1 MNVAVALERPLLVR
15 GEPGTG
21 KTLLAGAVAEAL
33 GLDLLVWGVKSTTR
47 AQDGLY
53 VYDTVQR
60 LYDSQFGEGD
70 PSDIARY
77 IRLGKLGEAF
87 ARPGRVVLVIDEVD
101 KADLEFPND
110 LLWELDRMSFH
121 IPETGATVAAA
132 ERPVVIITSNAERE
146 LPDAFLRRCV
156 FHYIAFPEPEQMA
169 AIVRVHHPD
178 LEDELL
184 AAALEGFYLL
194 REVDGLHKRPST
206 SELIDWVQ
214 ALIIGG
220 VDPQRALGELPFLG
234 VVLKTPQ
241 DMELARRPGLR
252 PPQDPCSRGS
262 SRRCAPR
269 ASRWRPTSGSCCRR
283 RWDAGWPTRACRAST
298 WWPARSA

>member
-1 MNVAVALERPLLVR
+1 MRFEGTPGYIASEELRTAVDLAVALERPLLVR

-21 KTLLAGAVAEAL
+21 KTLLAEAVAQGL
-33 GLDLLVWGVKSTTR
+33 GMELLVWAVKSTTR

-70 PSDIARY
+70 PADIARY

-87 ARPGRVVLVIDEVD
+87 ASPRRVVLVIDEVD

-156 FHYIAFPEPEQMA
+156 FHYIAFPEPEQMT

-184 AAALEGFYLL
+184 GAALEAFYLL

-214 ALIIGG
+214 ALVIGG
-220 VDPQRALGELPFLG
+220 VDPDRALAELPFLG

-241 DMELARRPGLR
+241 DMELARRHLAVR
-252 PPQDPCSRGS
+252 ARRAARG
-262 SRRCAPR
+262 
-269 ASRWRPTSGSCCRR
+269 G
-283 RWDAGWPTRACRAST
+283 
-298 WWPARSA
+298 

>member
-1 MNVAVALERPLLVR
+1 VRFEGTAGYIANDELRASVNVAVALERPLLVR

-21 KTLLAGAVAEAL
+21 KTLLAEAVAEAL
-33 GLDLLVWGVKSTTR
+33 DMDLLVWGVKSTTR

-60 LYDSQFGEGD
+60 LYDSQFGDGD

-77 IRLGKLGEAF
+77 IRLGRLGEAF
-87 ARPGRVVLVIDEVD
+87 ASPRRVVLVIDEID

-121 IPETGATVAAA
+121 IPETGQTVTAR
-132 ERPVVIITSNAERE
+132 ERPVVIITSNAEKE

-156 FHYIAFPEPEQMA
+156 FHYIAFPDPDQME

-178 LEDELL
+178 LEEALL
-184 AAALEGFYLL
+184 GAALEAFYVL
-194 REVDGLHKRPST
+194 RSFDGLQKRPTT

-214 ALIIGG
+214 ALVIAGIPADR
-220 VDPQRALGELPFLG
+220 VVAELPFLG
-234 VVLKTPQ
+234 VVLKTPP
-241 DMELARRPGLR
+241 DVEMARRHLAVR
-252 PPQDPCSRGS
+252 A
-262 SRRCAPR
+262 RRY
-269 ASRWRPTSGSCCRR
+269 
-283 RWDAGWPTRACRAST
+283 
-298 WWPARSA
+298 

>member
-21 KTLLAGAVAEAL
+21 KTLLAEAVAEAL

-87 ARPGRVVLVIDEVD
+87 ASPTRVVLVIDEVD

-121 IPETGATVAAA
+121 IPETGATVAAT

-156 FHYIAFPEPEQMA
+156 FHYIAFPEPEQME
-169 AIVRVHHPD
+169 AIVRVHHPT
-178 LEDELL
+178 LEDHLL

-220 VDPQRALGELPFLG
+220 VDPERALAELPFLG
-234 VVLKTPQ
+234 VILKTPQ
-241 DMELARRPGLR
+241 DMELAHRHLALRARRAA
-252 PPQDPCSRGS
+252 RG
-262 SRRCAPR
+262 
-269 ASRWRPTSGSCCRR
+269 
-283 RWDAGWPTRACRAST
+283 
-298 WWPARSA
+298 